1 MLRNV
6 LRILALNLFFAAANI
21 VPNALIL
28 KEKRF
33 RFAAMRSLTVQ
44 IAGGT
49 AAIAAAYAGAG
60 IYALTINP
68 VFSSLMLLAINY
80 RQNPLPLRLRPGRK
94 ALGKVFSF
102 SAYQFSFQ
110 LINYFSR
117 NLDKLLMGRY
127 MSLSQLGYYDKSYR
141 LMMLPLQNIAYVIS
155 PVMHPIFRRCSTT

>member
-1 MLRNV
+1 
-6 LRILALNLFFAAANI
+6 
-21 VPNALIL
+21 
-28 KEKRF
+28 
-33 RFAAMRSLTVQ
+33 MRSLTVQ

-102 SAYQFSFQ
+102 SAYQ
-110 LINYFSR
+110 SR
-117 NLDKLLMGRY
+117 
-127 MSLSQLGYYDKSYR
+127 SS
-141 LMMLPLQNIAYVIS
+141 
-155 PVMHPIFRRCSTT
+155 

>member
-1 MLRNV
+1 M
-6 LRILALNLFFAAANI
+6 
-21 VPNALIL
+21 
-28 KEKRF
+28 
-33 RFAAMRSLTVQ
+33 Q

-117 NLDKLLMGRY
+117 IIYQYEILPYQKITSTFYLF
-127 MSLSQLGYYDKSYR
+127 LSHK
-141 LMMLPLQNIAYVIS
+141 
-155 PVMHPIFRRCSTT
+155 

>member
-1 MLRNV
+1 MPPRH
-6 LRILALNLFFAAANI
+6 
-21 VPNALIL
+21 
-28 KEKRF
+28 
-33 RFAAMRSLTVQ
+33 
-44 IAGGT
+44 
-49 AAIAAAYAGAG
+49 AIAAAYAGAG

-127 MSLSQLGYYDKSYR
+127 MRRISAGYQRVHPENRLCGLDPFQPISHRCGGKSADDAG
-141 LMMLPLQNIAYVIS
+141 QQ
-155 PVMHPIFRRCSTT
+155 